1 MTPAITA
8 PELDAPVTDRPAGRK
23 LLSSLIAKRTVSR
36 LMISAATSPLPN
48 QGMRFS
54 PRGLDLIKAFEG
66 CHKELPDGKLKAYK
80 CPAGV
85 WTIGWGCTEGV
96 RPGMVITRDEAD
108 RMLARELGHFEIVI
122 GRLVTVP
129 LTPGEFDAVGSFA
142 FNLGEGALRKSTLL
156 KMLNRGNRSAVPNQ
170 FLRWTGCK
178 GHKGPLNGLV
188 RRRKAEAALFL
199 SGRVHDEA
207 IGDDYGPM
215 PQAVTPEMGSRIAV
229 VKSSRTFWGTVTA
242 FTGWVGAKAV
252 VTFGVVSAAAEQAKA
267 STDGLSSLLGVLGE
281 HAEPILITL
290 AVAGTIAALFARF
303 DAAGEEKVG

>member
-8 PELDAPVTDRPAGRK
+8 PELDAPVTDRPTGRK
-23 LLSSLIAKRTVSR
+23 LLSSLIAKRTVAT
-36 LMISAATSPLPN
+36 LMTRAATSPLPN
-48 QGMRFS
+48 QGMRLS
-54 PRGLDLIKAFEG
+54 ERGLDLIKAFEG
-66 CHKELPDGKLKAYK
+66 CLKKRPDGTLEAYK

-96 RPGMVITRDEAD
+96 RPGMVITRDEATA
-108 RMLARELGHFEIVI
+108 MLARELGHFEIVV

-129 LTPGEFDAVGSFA
+129 LTQGEFDALLSFTY
-142 FNLGEGALRKSTLL
+142 NLGEGALRSSTLL
-156 KMLNRGNRSAVPNQ
+156 RMLNSGNRSAVPNQ
-170 FLRWTGCK
+170 FMRWTRCK
-178 GHKGPLNGLV
+178 GHKGPLSGLV

-199 SGRVHDEA
+199 SGMVHGEA

-215 PQAVTPEMGSRIAV
+215 PQAVTPEIGSRIAV
-229 VKSSRTFWGTVTA
+229 VKSSRTFWGTITA